1 MNNLADLNF
10 FIKTIEKDLVK
21 NMKVDNHS
29 FPTTPNT
36 IIKKVED

>member
-1 MNNLADLNF
+1 MAPDANNI
-10 FIKTIEKDLVK
+10 IKTIEKDLVK

-29 FPTTPNT
+29 FPTTPST